1 MILFKVQN
9 CVELWVWCNYG
20 RRHDEKCYL
29 SASNTDLLSIVIYRV
44 IIILYVLLCHYNWF
58 NIVQMSSFALFRY
71 SMYVPLHELWKGY
84 IEELFKGVNRSDM
97 MVTKKVFSN
106 ICHRNP
112 QALAQKIL
120 KADLHGCLI
129 AG

>member
-1 MILFKVQN
+1 
-9 CVELWVWCNYG
+9 
-20 RRHDEKCYL
+20 
-29 SASNTDLLSIVIYRV
+29 
-44 IIILYVLLCHYNWF
+44 
-58 NIVQMSSFALFRY
+58 MSFFALFRY

-84 IEELFKGVNRSDM
+84 IEELFKGVSRSEYM
-97 MVTKKVFSN
+97 MVTKGIISN
-106 ICHRNP
+106 MCHRNP